1 MLKEHRI
8 LLDVNFTVL
17 VVVVELQQL
26 GQVLEE
32 VEEQV
37 LVLDRDIEE
46 VGRQVVQYLEQVLD
60 MLDPDL
66 EQLVHQYLKL

>member
-46 VGRQVVQYLEQVLD
+46 VDRQVVQYLEQVLD